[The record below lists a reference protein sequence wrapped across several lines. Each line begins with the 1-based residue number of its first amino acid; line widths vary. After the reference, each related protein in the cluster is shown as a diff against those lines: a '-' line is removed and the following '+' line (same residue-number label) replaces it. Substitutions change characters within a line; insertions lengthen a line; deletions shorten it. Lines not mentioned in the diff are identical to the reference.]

1 MIDQTETLIRRQR
14 MKLRI
19 TDIEGTLEE
28 IKAFQAANQI
38 DRETVTGRLTRVRST
53 ELANR
58 RNFQPNVRP
67 RIKPKSSRMPYSD
80 EEAVHIIDGVSRLG
94 CTKFAYKTI
103 VKRLT
108 QLGLGV
114 NPAGTGRTPDAIKF
128 YAETFVL
135 HKLPSEG
142 YHGLENYHFAVDV
155 RHKAMECGI
164 AVTPDFDQNAQKI
177 LMHQRQPKTQRRR
190 Q

>member
-1 MIDQTETLIRRQR
+1 

-19 TDIEGTLEE
+19 TDIEGTVEE
-28 IKAFQAANQI
+28 IKAYEASSQI
-38 DRETVTGRLTRVRST
+38 SRVLPVDVPHTLKRSV

-58 RNFQPNVRP
+58 QKFRPNIRP
-67 RIKPKSSRMPYSD
+67 RTKPRSSRMPYTD
-80 EEAVHIIDGVSRLG
+80 EEALHIVDGISRLG
-94 CTKFAYKTI
+94 CTKFGYKTI
-103 VKRLT
+103 VKDLN

-114 NPAGTGRTPDAIKF
+114 NPAGTGRTADAIKF

-142 YHGLENYHFAVDV
+142 YHGLEGYHSIGDV
-155 RHKAMECGI
+155 REKATSCGI
-164 AVTPDFDQNAQKI
+164 TITGDFDYVAQKI

-190 Q
+190 RNGQRS